1 MYNVYYVCI
10 MCVKI
15 YDKTRVHEKQSE
27 VKVLRN
33 SSVTRTD
40 QALVIIITL
49 QSPVPGISQ
58 TPFYQK
64 IILKIKKMMPKN
76 NFPFYVPL
84 NQPFLFILTV
94 MFAFTFRCLRSHDYF
109 KITGS
114 EFWKRDSNFVR
125 VTMSRHEPFLL

>member
-1 MYNVYYVCI
+1 

-64 IILKIKKMMPKN
+64 IILKIKKDEAK
-76 NFPFYVPL
+76 
-84 NQPFLFILTV
+84 
-94 MFAFTFRCLRSHDYF
+94 
-109 KITGS
+109 K
-114 EFWKRDSNFVR
+114 
-125 VTMSRHEPFLL
+125 

>member
-1 MYNVYYVCI
+1 MYYVCQNI
-10 MCVKI
+10 WQNKSSW
-15 YDKTRVHEKQSE
+15 KAKWSESFEKLQRDQDRPGSRYYNYPP
-27 VKVLRN
+27 V
-33 SSVTRTD
+33 SSP
-40 QALVIIITL
+40 
-49 QSPVPGISQ
+49 SSSQ